1 MIMKFLGNVLA
12 TLVGLFIFFMLFFF
26 GIILIGVIAGG
37 GSEKVVVNNNSVIVL
52 DLAEVNR
59 DYAGKAKYTD
69 FDYYEVNNDGLSDV
83 IRAIDYAKTDKSI
96 KGISIINSGSKLGAA
111 QTNWLRSSLEDFKTS
126 KKFVYAYGDEM
137 TQGEYYLNS
146 VADSIYLNPVGALD
160 FKGLSAELM
169 FFKDLQEKSGIKMEV
184 IRHGKYKSA
193 VEPFLQNEM
202 SDANREQVTTMLQ
215 TSWNVI
221 VDKVSKSRNISKEKL
236 NAIADNLQAR
246 TPEMAKAE
254 NLIDVVAYEDV
265 YHNQIKKMLDV
276 AEEKD
281 YKSIE
286 ILDYAKNV
294 ATTSKASASDRI
306 AVIYAQGQIMSG
318 EGDVSYIGEG
328 SMRRAIKEAR
338 EDDNVKAIVL
348 RVDSPGGSALTSDLI
363 WREIE
368 LTKGEKPV
376 VVSMG
381 NLAASGGYY
390 ISCNADMIF
399 AEPNTITGS
408 IGVFGMLPNFTE
420 LSNRMGI
427 HTQQIIT
434 NKNAANYSPFL
445 PLDAAMRATTQND
458 VERIYSIF
466 VSRVA
471 EGRDMTAE
479 QVDAIG
485 QGRVWTG
492 ADALGIGLVDKLG
505 SLDDAVAQAAKM
517 AKVEKFSTRNYP
529 EYQKSF
535 KDLFASMMPSF
546 MSSKAILE
554 KEIGVENYQM
564 IQDIKNSSNQRGVQL
579 LLPYQLKV
587 K

>member
-1 MIMKFLGNVLA
+1 MKFLGNVLA

-26 GIILIGVIAGG
+26 GIVMIGVIAGS

-59 DYAGKAKYTD
+59 DYAGKARYTD
-69 FDYYEVNNDGLSDV
+69 FDYYEVNNDGLTDV
-83 IRAIDYAKTDKSI
+83 IKAIEYAKTDKSI
-96 KGISIINSGSKLGAA
+96 KGISIINSDSKLGAA
-111 QTNWLRSSLEDFKTS
+111 QTNWLRSAIEDFKTS

-137 TQGEYYLNS
+137 TQDEYFLNS
-146 VADSIYLNPVGALD
+146 VADSIYLNPVGGLD

-221 VDKVSKSRNISKEKL
+221 LEQVSRSRKISKDQL
-236 NAIADNLQAR
+236 NAIADDLQAR

-254 NLIDVVAYEDV
+254 NLIDVVAYEDI
-265 YHNQIKKMLDV
+265 YHNQIRKKLNI
-276 AEEKD
+276 EKD
-281 YKSIE
+281 KEYKSID
-286 ILDYAKNV
+286 IVAYAKNV
-294 ATTSKASASDRI
+294 ATTSKTLGTDRI
-306 AVIYAQGQIMSG
+306 AVIYAQGQIMGG

-363 WREIE
+363 WREVE
-368 LTKGEKPV
+368 LTKGIKPI

-381 NLAASGGYY
+381 NVAASGGYY

-408 IGVFGMLPNFTE
+408 IGVFGVLPNFTE
-420 LSNRMGI
+420 LSNRIGI
-427 HTQQIIT
+427 HTQQIKT
-434 NKNAANYSPFL
+434 NKNSADYSPFL
-445 PLDAAMRATTQND
+445 PLDATMRAATQSD

-471 EGRDMTAE
+471 DGRNMTAE

-517 AKVEKFSTRNYP
+517 AKIDKYSTRSYP
-529 EYQKSF
+529 EYEKSF
-535 KDLFASMMPSF
+535 KDLFASLMPSF
-546 MSSKAILE
+546 ISSKAILE
-554 KEIGVENYQM
+554 KEIGAENYQL
-564 IQDIKNSSNQRGVQL
+564 IQDIKNATNQRGVQL
-579 LLPYQLKV
+579 LMPYQLKV

>member
-1 MIMKFLGNVLA
+1 MKFLGNVLA

-26 GIILIGVIAGG
+26 GIVMIGVIAGS

-59 DYAGKAKYTD
+59 DYAGKARYTD
-69 FDYYEVNNDGLSDV
+69 FDYYEVNNDGLTDV
-83 IRAIDYAKTDKSI
+83 IKAIEYAKTDKSI
-96 KGISIINSGSKLGAA
+96 KGISIINSDSKLGAA
-111 QTNWLRSSLEDFKTS
+111 QTNWLRSAIEDFKTS

-137 TQGEYYLNS
+137 TQGEYFLNS
-146 VADSIYLNPVGALD
+146 VADSIYLNPVGGLD

-221 VDKVSKSRNISKEKL
+221 LEQVSRSRKISKDKL
-236 NAIADNLQAR
+236 NAIADDLQAR

-254 NLIDVVAYEDV
+254 NLIDVVAYEDI
-265 YHNQIKKMLDV
+265 YHNQIRKKLNI
-276 AEEKD
+276 EKD
-281 YKSIE
+281 KEYKSID
-286 ILDYAKNV
+286 IVAYAKNV
-294 ATTSKASASDRI
+294 ATTSKTLGTDRI
-306 AVIYAQGQIMSG
+306 AVIYAQGQIMGG

-363 WREIE
+363 WREVE
-368 LTKGEKPV
+368 LTKGIKPI

-381 NLAASGGYY
+381 NVAASGGYY

-408 IGVFGMLPNFTE
+408 IGVFGVLPNFTE
-420 LSNRMGI
+420 LSNRIGI
-427 HTQQIIT
+427 HMQQIKT
-434 NKNAANYSPFL
+434 NKNSADYSPFL
-445 PLDAAMRATTQND
+445 PLDATMRAATQSD

-471 EGRDMTAE
+471 DGRNMTAE

-517 AKVEKFSTRNYP
+517 AKIDKYSTRSYP
-529 EYQKSF
+529 EYEKSF
-535 KDLFASMMPSF
+535 KDLFASLMPSF
-546 MSSKAILE
+546 ISSKAILE
-554 KEIGVENYQM
+554 KEIGAENYQL
-564 IQDIKNSSNQRGVQL
+564 IQDIKNATNQRGVQL
-579 LLPYQLKV
+579 LMPYQLKV